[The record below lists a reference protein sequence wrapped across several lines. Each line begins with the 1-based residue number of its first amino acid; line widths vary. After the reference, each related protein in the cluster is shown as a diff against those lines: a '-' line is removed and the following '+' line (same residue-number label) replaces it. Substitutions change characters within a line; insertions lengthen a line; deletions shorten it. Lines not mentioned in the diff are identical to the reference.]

1 MIINTIEGGMICP
14 RVPDE
19 QTIPLAKLLSYLL
32 LSIVGNDI
40 NPIAI
45 TVAPTIP
52 VVAASNAP
60 TKITDIPKPPG
71 IGPNNCPIV
80 TKRSSAIFDFCSII
94 PMKINKGIA
103 IKVSVSTSQ

>member
-1 MIINTIEGGMICP
+1 M
-14 RVPDE
+14 
-19 QTIPLAKLLSYLL
+19 
-32 LSIVGNDI
+32 VGREI

-60 TKITDIPKPPG
+60 TKITEIPNPPG

-80 TKRSSAIFDFCSII
+80 TKRSSAILDFCNII
-94 PMKINKGIA
+94 PININNGIA
-103 IKVSVSTSQ
+103 INVSVSTSQ

>member
-1 MIINTIEGGMICP
+1 M
-14 RVPDE
+14 
-19 QTIPLAKLLSYLL
+19 
-32 LSIVGNDI
+32 VGKEI

-60 TKITDIPKPPG
+60 TKITEIPRPPG
-71 IGPNNCPIV
+71 IGPKSWPIV

-94 PMKINKGIA
+94 PININSGIA

>member
-1 MIINTIEGGMICP
+1 M
-14 RVPDE
+14 
-19 QTIPLAKLLSYLL
+19 
-32 LSIVGNDI
+32 GNDI

-60 TKITDIPKPPG
+60 TKITDIPRPPG
-71 IGPNNCPIV
+71 MGPNNCPIV

>member
-1 MIINTIEGGMICP
+1 M
-14 RVPDE
+14 
-19 QTIPLAKLLSYLL
+19 
-32 LSIVGNDI
+32 VGREI

-60 TKITDIPKPPG
+60 TKITEIPNPPG
-71 IGPNNCPIV
+71 MGPNNCPIV
-80 TKRSSAIFDFCSII
+80 TSRSSAILDFCNII
-94 PMKINKGIA
+94 PIKIKRGIA